1 MACRWI
7 NVCFPF
13 VVGVILLNGGVTSY
27 PTGAPQ
33 EVCTTMIPNHATFS
47 PSLDPPPFTISV
59 SPEKFSAA
67 DPVNG

>member
-1 MACRWI
+1 MAGRWTT
-7 NVCFPF
+7 VCFP
-13 VVGVILLNGGVTSY
+13 VLTGLMMLTGVTSY

-33 EVCTTMIPNHATFS
+33 EVCATMIPNHAAFS